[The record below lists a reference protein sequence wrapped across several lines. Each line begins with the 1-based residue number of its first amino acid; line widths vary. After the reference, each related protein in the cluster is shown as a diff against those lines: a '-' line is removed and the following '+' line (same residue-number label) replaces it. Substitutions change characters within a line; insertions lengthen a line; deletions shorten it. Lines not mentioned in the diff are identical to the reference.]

1 MMFGFFLFKE
11 ILRYFFVNKSV
22 LSFRYDFGDFDI
34 DSLLKEGI
42 CVSVK
47 EGIVEN
53 KKLDF
58 FNFLVELEIFY
69 FF

>member
-22 LSFRYDFGDFDI
+22 LSFRCDFGDFDI

-42 CVSVK
+42 FVSVK

-53 KKLDF
+53 
-58 FNFLVELEIFY
+58 
-69 FF
+69 